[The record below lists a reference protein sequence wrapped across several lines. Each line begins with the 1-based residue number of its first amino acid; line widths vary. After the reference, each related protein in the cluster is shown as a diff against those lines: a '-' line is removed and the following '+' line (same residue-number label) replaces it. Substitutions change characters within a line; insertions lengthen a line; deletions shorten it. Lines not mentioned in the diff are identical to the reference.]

1 MFVQAASNTP
11 AAPAFS
17 IVPAGAAEQER
28 ASAEGQQHDT
38 WGSGAITPAQAL
50 QRYAQLMTP
59 FEQREVLGME
69 EVRFAWRPCLIRG
82 CALRRG

>member
-1 MFVQAASNTP
+1 MCLFKLRRTP

-17 IVPAGAAEQER
+17 MVPAGAAEQ
-28 ASAEGQQHDT
+28 ASAEGQQDDT

-69 EVRFAWRPCLIRG
+69 EVRFALRPCMRKG
-82 CALRRG
+82 YALRRG